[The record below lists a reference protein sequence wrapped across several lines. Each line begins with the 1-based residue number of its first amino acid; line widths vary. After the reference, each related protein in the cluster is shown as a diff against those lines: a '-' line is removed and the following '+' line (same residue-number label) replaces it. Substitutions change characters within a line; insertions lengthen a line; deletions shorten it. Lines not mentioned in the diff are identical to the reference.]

1 MDFIDKGKPF
11 NFNIH
16 NNVMDVRAENKKKTC
31 LHARMSFLKVQI

>member
-16 NNVMDVRAENKKKTC
+16 NNVMDVRAENKKKNMFTC
-31 LHARMSFLKVQI
+31 